1 MKKALIL
8 CAVAFIIISLCSCA
22 ADTQPQNE
30 TKQESIS
37 YTSTANESEI
47 RADDGT
53 LVYKASVTY
62 PEVRISGNKASQ
74 ERINAYLKQEANKI
88 LSPEK
93 DYIAEYE
100 SYKADGL
107 DYFSNAEISVAITD
121 LYSDDKIIS
130 FNVDS
135 YVHEACAISSYE
147 YKSGLC
153 FFKESGEKLELK
165 NLTSDTTAFNTKLA
179 QIVTASLAQME
190 KDGKIADV
198 STDDALNLINSHEF
212 LWTLDGETL
221 TVIFPTGSVAPNYLG
236 SIEIPVKLEE
246 LVETINI

>member
-1 MKKALIL
+1 MKKSLVLCTILLIIL
-8 CAVAFIIISLCSCA
+8 SLCSCG
-22 ADTQPQNE
+22 TTNQPQNE
-30 TKQESIS
+30 AEQENIS
-37 YTSTANESEI
+37 FSSTADEAEI

-53 LVYKASVTY
+53 LVYKATVAY
-62 PEVRISGNKASQ
+62 PEIAINDNTASQ
-74 ERINAYLKQEANKI
+74 KKINAYFEQEINKI

-121 LYSDDKIIS
+121 LYSDDRIIS
-130 FNVDS
+130 FRVDT
-135 YVHEACAISSYE
+135 YIHEACAISGYE

-153 FFKESGEKLELK
+153 FSKESGEKLELDDLAT
-165 NLTSDTTAFNTKLA
+165 NTAELNTKLV
-179 QIVTASLAQME
+179 QTVTESLAQME

-198 STDDALNLINSHEF
+198 STDDALNSIISREVF
-212 LWTLDGETL
+212 WTLDGEIL
-221 TVIFPTGSVAPNYLG
+221 TVIFPTGSIAPNYLG

-246 LVETINI
+246 LNGIIII